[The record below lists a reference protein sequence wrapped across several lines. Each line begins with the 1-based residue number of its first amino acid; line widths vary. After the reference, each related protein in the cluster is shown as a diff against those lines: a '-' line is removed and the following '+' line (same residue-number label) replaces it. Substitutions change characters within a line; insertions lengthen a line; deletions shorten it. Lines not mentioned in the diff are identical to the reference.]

1 MPEPHR
7 EVLQS
12 MADEL
17 AEMMARHH
25 PGRPGYSALS
35 RAVQAIKEAAQDV
48 GEQNARP
55 RPKARVLP
63 VLGTIGG
70 DGTITFHNDRQEAS

>member
-1 MPEPHR
+1 MPDPQR

-12 MADEL
+12 MAEEL
-17 AEMMARHH
+17 ADMMGRHH
-25 PGRPGYSALS
+25 PGRPGYYALMRAA
-35 RAVQAIKEAAQDV
+35 RAVKEAAQDV
-48 GEQNARP
+48 GEQNGQA

-70 DGTITFHNDRQEAS
+70 DGAIAFRKDRQEAS